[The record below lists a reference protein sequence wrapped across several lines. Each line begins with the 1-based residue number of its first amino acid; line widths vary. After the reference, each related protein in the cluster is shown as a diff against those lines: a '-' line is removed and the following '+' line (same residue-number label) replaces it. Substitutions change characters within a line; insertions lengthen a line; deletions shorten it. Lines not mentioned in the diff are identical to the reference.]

1 VDDVIQ
7 NCPIDVRR
15 PLYKVR
21 RITLSCMYLDVCFVG
36 VYSFSHLEHL
46 RFVYFVF
53 TCLPEHSA
61 LWRFHHVPWLWS
73 PFAAWHKARSGRT
86 LETQWAAQWR
96 THQGKQPFYQ
106 LKLFLICPE
115 ITPLH
120 QNIQCSSLT
129 KQPTFCEVTN
139 GFPVKC
145 RLKKKRRNSILI
157 KCHYP
162 DLGASDWLK

>member
-1 VDDVIQ
+1 MDDVIQ

-21 RITLSCMYLDVCFVG
+21 RIAFSCVSRCLICRCLPFQPPWAFEICF
-36 VYSFSHLEHL
+36 
-46 RFVYFVF
+46 FVF

-61 LWRFHHVPWLWS
+61 LRRFHHVPWLWS
-73 PFAAWHKARSGRT
+73 PFAAWHKARSWRS

-115 ITPLH
+115 ITPLR
-120 QNIQCSSLT
+120 QNIQCCNLT
-129 KQPTFCEVTN
+129 KQPTFGKVTN
-139 GFPVKC
+139 GFPREMLSKEQAQ
-145 RLKKKRRNSILI
+145 KF
-157 KCHYP
+157 HT
-162 DLGASDWLK
+162 D